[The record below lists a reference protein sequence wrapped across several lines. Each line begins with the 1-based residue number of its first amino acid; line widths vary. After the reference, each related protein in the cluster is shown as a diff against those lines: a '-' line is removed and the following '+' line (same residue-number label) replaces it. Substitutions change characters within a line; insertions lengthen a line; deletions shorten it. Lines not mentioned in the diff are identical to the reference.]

1 MKGSVLAVTVG
12 GGDRSKRA
20 GGRSPEA
27 HEIHI
32 GMDVLEL
39 VSTAMYVDPMT
50 VHREYVQNA
59 ADSVEVARRTG
70 VLQGDELGIVDVTV
84 DPGPRRIRIRDNG
97 AGIPA
102 DEFVTRLTS
111 LGGSRKRGTDARG
124 FRGVGRLAGLAYAQE
139 LVFRSRVEGEETVS
153 ELRWDCRK
161 LRNELRNPPASSDV
175 VDLIRSVVSVSRV
188 DPAGMPARFFEVE
201 LNGVVRIRTDKL
213 MNPRAIADYLGQV
226 APVPF
231 SRDFRLGADIS
242 RFLQGTISVCEL
254 DINVSGVDG
263 PLRRPHR
270 NTFAIDEGV
279 ESTFT
284 ELQTVEIPG
293 IDGGTAAVAWVL
305 HHDYE
310 GAIPAQNSIK
320 GLRLRSGNIQVGEHA
335 LLEEMFAEP
344 RFNSWSVGE
353 IHVVDRRIIPNGRRD
368 HYEQNAHFQNLL
380 NHLTPLAKEIGKRC
394 RWSSVKRK
402 HMRDFATHGQV
413 AREKIAILGQGALQ
427 GGERGNLTSAVEQS
441 ISEMARIAGMDLLA
455 EDAPEVMKQEVATLR
470 QDLAHALD
478 EGSPMSS
485 PLARL
490 SEDRRRMYEH
500 LFELVYECSTN
511 RTAAKALIA
520 AKTIQA
526 ELKLG
531 GKTVAP
537 KAVKKAATKKVAA
550 KKTGAKK

>member
-1 MKGSVLAVTVG
+1 MKGSGAAVAVG
-12 GGDRSKRA
+12 GADRAKRPE
-20 GGRSPEA
+20 GRSPEA

-50 VHREYVQNA
+50 VYREYVQNA
-59 ADSVEVARRTG
+59 ADAIDAARRDG
-70 VLQGDELGIVDVTV
+70 VLDGDELGVVDVTV
-84 DPGPRRIRIRDNG
+84 EAGPRRIRIRDNG
-97 AGIPA
+97 TGIPA
-102 DEFVTRLTS
+102 GEFVGRLTS

-139 LVFRSRVEGEETVS
+139 LVFRSRVEGEGSVS

-161 LRNELRNPPASSDV
+161 LRSELRNPPGSGDV
-175 VDLIRSVVSVSRV
+175 VDLIRSVVSVGRV
-188 DPAGMPARFFEVE
+188 DGAGMPARFFEVE
-201 LNGVVRIRTDKL
+201 LNGVVRLRTDKL
-213 MNPRAIADYLGQV
+213 MNPKAVADYLGQV

-231 SRDFRLGADIS
+231 SRDFRLGAGITS
-242 RFLQGTISVCEL
+242 FLRGTVGLCEL

-263 PLRRPHR
+263 PVRRPHGD
-270 NTFAIDEGV
+270 TFAVDEGV
-279 ESTFT
+279 EAAFT

-310 GAIPAQNSIK
+310 GAIPTANSIK

-353 IHVVDRRIIPNGRRD
+353 VHVVDRRIVPNGRRD

-427 GGERGNLTSAVEQS
+427 GGERGGLTSAVEQS
-441 ISEMARIAGMDLLA
+441 LAEMARIAGMDLLA
-455 EDAPEVMKQEVATLR
+455 EDAPEAMREEVAVLR
-470 QDLAHALD
+470 RDLAHALD
-478 EGSPMSS
+478 EGSPASS

-490 SEDRRRMYEH
+490 PEDRRRMYEH

-511 RTAAKALIA
+511 RTAAKALVDRIL
-520 AKTIQA
+520 
-526 ELKLG
+526 LKL
-531 GKTVAP
+531 A
-537 KAVKKAATKKVAA
+537 
-550 KKTGAKK
+550 